1 MWVCSVCIKLQT
13 TCRVSAAPDPKS
25 RSHEALNH
33 QTVYFPTSMCLW
45 FCATCIFTHPHLFK
59 RIDKLL
65 CVACPCWTQ
74 ESSMYAFSY
83 MSSMSAI
90 CQFSFSF
97 QLGQLFSSQLGH
109 GPTGLHKQQEWQYM
123 HWYVVVLSPHYVMCK
138 IVAHQVDSMRQASAS
153 YHMAVIHEAG
163 ICLIS
168 WGICLISSPWGRHLP
183 HIATLWHVQY
193 SCTSGRHNE
202 ASASYFT
209 IDMMALKFGL
219 VYIVCEL
226 SF

>member
-1 MWVCSVCIKLQT
+1 MCSVCIKLQT

-97 QLGQLFSSQLGH
+97 QLRSSLLSSG
-109 GPTGLHKQQEWQYM
+109 M
-123 HWYVVVLSPHYVMCK
+123 VLQGC
-138 IVAHQVDSMRQASAS
+138 INNRNDNT
-153 YHMAVIHEAG
+153 
-163 ICLIS
+163 C
-168 WGICLISSPWGRHLP
+168 
-183 HIATLWHVQY
+183 
-193 SCTSGRHNE
+193 
-202 ASASYFT
+202 
-209 IDMMALKFGL
+209 IDMWLCSRHIMSC
-219 VYIVCEL
+219 VR
-226 SF
+226 

>member
-1 MWVCSVCIKLQT
+1 MSSYLPTCMQVQLVSLHAWRPRYLYRGACNVVLYNQTAKCCTIKVWVCSVCIKLQT

-109 GPTGLHKQQEWQYM
+109 GPTGLHKQQE
-123 HWYVVVLSPHYVMCK
+123 
-138 IVAHQVDSMRQASAS
+138 
-153 YHMAVIHEAG
+153 
-163 ICLIS
+163 
-168 WGICLISSPWGRHLP
+168 
-183 HIATLWHVQY
+183 
-193 SCTSGRHNE
+193 
-202 ASASYFT
+202 
-209 IDMMALKFGL
+209 
-219 VYIVCEL
+219 
-226 SF
+226 